1 MNPMMSNMIMQ
12 IKQNPAQ
19 FITQKGFNVPQN
31 INDPNSIIQHLMNT
45 GQVSQAQYN
54 RAMSMINQFRR

>member
-1 MNPMMSNMIMQ
+1 MNPMMIEQLNKI
-12 IKQNPAQ
+12 IKDPVGYV
-19 FITQKGFNVPQN
+19 TQCGLNVPRN
-31 INDPNSIIQHLMNT
+31 INTPDGIIQHLMNT

>member
-19 FITQKGFNVPQN
+19 FIIQKGFNVPQG

>member
-12 IKQNPAQ
+12 IKQNPTQ
-19 FITQKGFNVPQN
+19 FIMQKGFNVPQG